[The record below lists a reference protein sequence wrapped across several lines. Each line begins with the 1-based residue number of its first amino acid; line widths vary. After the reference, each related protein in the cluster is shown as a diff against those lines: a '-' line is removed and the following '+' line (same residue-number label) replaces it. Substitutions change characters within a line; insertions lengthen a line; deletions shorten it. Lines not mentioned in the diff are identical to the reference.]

1 MNTIDYFG
9 KELVLKPINKVR
21 VRFRDGRWHV
31 EYRYKKWLFKKW
43 LFNFWNVEGQYRDF
57 TEAKAK
63 AETLKAQGGFFI
75 LKDIVIDEDVNTD
88 VVEDPV
94 ADSFTEFT
102 TSEQVNPPERSWLAR
117 LLKKF

>member
-43 LFNFWNVEGQYRDF
+43 LFNFWNVEVR
-57 TEAKAK
+57 
-63 AETLKAQGGFFI
+63 
-75 LKDIVIDEDVNTD
+75 IVTGKQIGRAHV
-88 VVEDPV
+88 
-94 ADSFTEFT
+94 
-102 TSEQVNPPERSWLAR
+102 
-117 LLKKF
+117 